1 MRRRTQQPV
10 LQVLTESIV
19 DGKGNDERSDSG
31 GNSSDRYARDHADD
45 SLAAFGTEVASR
57 DEEFE
62 AHNRSYQLMQL
73 DSIIARRFLEVSSG
87 PYPGHDSRHL
97 SLIIPVFL
105 AESLLKF
112 LFFQSDHDCARG
124 HGEDRQPVAD
134 HQAGS
139 EAPGQHLA

>member
-19 DGKGNDERSDSG
+19 DGKGNDERSDPGCNSG
-31 GNSSDRYARDHADD
+31 DRDAGDNADD
-45 SLAAFGTEVASR
+45 SLAAFGAEVASR

-62 AHNRSYQLMQL
+62 AHKRSYQLIQL

-87 PYPGHDSRHL
+87 SYPGHDSRHP

-112 LFFQSDHDCARG
+112 LFFQSDHDSAG
-124 HGEDRQPVAD
+124 DHGEDRQPIAN
-134 HQAGS
+134 HQPGS
-139 EAPGQHLA
+139 D